1 MNNSRNPTVKIE
13 YVQLWLSVKLRVL
26 GKNGLGNASR
36 VQQLTRKAFFCNKII
51 LVKSF
56 NIELSIELWLATQ
69 RTSIQEVKGDQTFE
83 TMS

>member
-36 VQQLTRKAFFCNKII
+36 VQQLTRKTFFCNKII